1 MLVLGSRS
9 QVLGFS
15 KELSLSL
22 DLLCARCLRLQ
33 VMDLQDKLWE
43 EQHNSD
49 RLSQDLLDIKKR
61 SAATD
66 EEKVSYFVVMLSPTH
81 ASGALRRSPKTSI
94 ATGHGC

>member
-1 MLVLGSRS
+1 M
-9 QVLGFS
+9 LGFS
-15 KELSLSL
+15 EELSLSL

-49 RLSQDLLDIKKR
+49 RLSQDLVDIKKR

-66 EEKVSYFVVMLSPTH
+66 EEKVSYFVVMLSRLSPH
-81 ASGALRRSPKTSI
+81 ALCRSPKTSFL
-94 ATGHGC
+94 TGHGC